1 MHICI
6 MLWLQIICRYSIRYY
21 MYARN
26 ILLILYL
33 LCFIFD
39 TVTKDNYLKTIN
51 QISFIH
57 IENYIFVS
65 SPSFSSLV

>member
-1 MHICI
+1 MAANHLPI
-6 MLWLQIICRYSIRYY
+6 QHTRYY

-26 ILLILYL
+26 ILLIFYL

-39 TVTKDNYLKTIN
+39 TVTKDNYPKTIN